1 MSLFEKLN
9 NKRYNL
15 QEGIDSKGN
24 ITPNPGDKA
33 KEKSILRNYNKQ
45 QKNLSKDI
53 SQRVTAQDRQQ
64 QLYNRQY
71 DAYDDGDLGN
81 PSQSKTTVRKKVT
94 ASSGAKVEFPSG
106 SAEMGGESKKFASR
120 NRTPSPVV
128 TATSGGKTK
137 SLKPKITGD
146 VITNKGVKQSE
157 VSKQAKEFTKKVN
170 KQNKNL
176 NPPTRANYPK
186 TRKELIAKRKEYGI
200 DRKGNISDAG
210 VKRYAQKTKQLSSG
224 SNVPA
229 KVTAK
234 DLKVAK
240 LRAVG
245 GEKIKDSTGKVV
257 GTTTGKYGGRLPN
270 VRGKNQPS
278 LADVKAKIDAK
289 NPTFTS
295 PITGGKL
302 PVKQVRDPDLKRMS
316 PADRLKYKE
325 IVKKYKTPKSVLKVT
340 EPGSKFK
347 KSKFKGF
354 DEVPTSDPVGQE
366 ILKKMD
372 RTVNVP
378 PKPPLKKPNV
388 FQKLSKKLFD
398 PEGWKIPKKDY
409 DLKPL
414 RIDKATGFPLAQT
427 RRSFK
432 RVLKIP
438 GTGALRKGFA
448 MLPNRYKLL
457 GGLALTTYALT
468 RPKDSDTAAAKAGKI
483 TYKKVEKPLGFDT
496 GRKVNQDRINYNQFL
511 KKNNMTDPQQKTLL
525 AKQKER
531 SDNAAARARR
541 NSAKPAQYGSTF
553 TYKDKKTGELKTGS
567 KLTTKKPKNINKNLP

>member
-45 QKNLSKDI
+45 QKDLSKDI

-64 QLYNRQY
+64 QLYNRAY

-94 ASSGAKVEFPSG
+94 ASSGAKVEIPSG
-106 SAEMGGESKKFASR
+106 SPEMGGESKKFASR

-146 VITNKGVKQSE
+146 VLTNKGVNQAD

-186 TRKELIAKRKEYGI
+186 TRPELIAKRAEYGI

-224 SNVPA
+224 SNIPA

-240 LRAVG
+240 IRAVG

-289 NPTFTS
+289 NPTYTS

-316 PADRLKYKE
+316 PADRATYKE
-325 IVKKYKTPKSVLKVT
+325 IKRTTPKGGIPKWMKDFDKQYPDKSKLGSFKNPPPTVLKVVKPDLANPT
-340 EPGSKFK
+340 GFKPVDTKTKEGAKIFK
-347 KSKFKGF
+347 KQVTGSQLVAKTPAQL
-354 DEVPTSDPVGQE
+354 EP
-366 ILKKMD
+366 I
-372 RTVNVP
+372 
-378 PKPPLKKPNV
+378 PKPKSKNV
-388 FQKLSKKLFD
+388 FSKIKAYVKGIGPKVRNKLKDPGAPEFRTYTRPDGSRVFTRNKLSKNIVKRTFQ
-398 PEGWKIPKKDY
+398 KIPKRGKVGA
-409 DLKPL
+409 
-414 RIDKATGFPLAQT
+414 ILA
-427 RRSFK
+427 
-432 RVLKIP
+432 
-438 GTGALRKGFA
+438 
-448 MLPNRYKLL
+448 
-457 GGLALTTYALT
+457 GGLLTVSAINALLPKGKKSNTGDGNRRALLPFGGNKPGDYKPVPIKLSLT
-468 RPKDSDTAAAKAGKI
+468 SARKNKSGDYVKTPQLPVNNNPNVQNFVNRTAQAK
-483 TYKKVEKPLGFDT
+483 
-496 GRKVNQDRINYNQFL
+496 
-511 KKNNMTDPQQKTLL
+511 
-525 AKQKER
+525 
-531 SDNAAARARR
+531 R
-541 NSAKPAQYGSTF
+541 NT
-553 TYKDKKTGELKTGS
+553 
-567 KLTTKKPKNINKNLP
+567 